1 MPAPFQL
8 PSVYSDKGY
17 QQSSRNYA
25 KQKMTDLSVAGIED
39 ALAKAYL
46 DGAQSAIRVGYL
58 IAEKEISK
66 LKNV

>member
-1 MPAPFQL
+1 M
-8 PSVYSDKGY
+8 K
-17 QQSSRNYA
+17 
-25 KQKMTDLSVAGIED
+25 DLSVVGIED
-39 ALAKAYL
+39 ALAKVYL